1 MQAKRNPD
9 RYWDPYIAG
18 VLLGLLLFLT
28 FFLTGHGLGSSGGVN
43 RILVAIEDLVVPRH
57 VDTTPYL
64 AAMAGGERNPL
75 DHWIVWQVAGI
86 LLGGFVSGWLRGRVR
101 LETRHGPQITPHT
114 RWVMAFIGGI
124 LMGYGARLARGCT
137 SGQGLSG
144 SAVLSAGSWVFLG
157 FVFAGGYL
165 VAWFLRRLWEP
176 GGNR

>member
-1 MQAKRNPD
+1 MMRKRDPNG
-9 RYWDPYIAG
+9 YWDPYIAG